1 MGQKDYD
8 KEFPN
13 FLDLGFRVTAENN
26 KKDSNLSTAS
36 KRKFN
41 QDKKKEDRPKAGN
54 MKKSN
59 FIDSDSN
66 EETKSN
72 NKRQHGIGRDKY

>member
-1 MGQKDYD
+1 M
-8 KEFPN
+8 
-13 FLDLGFRVTAENN
+13 DLGFRVTAENN
-26 KKDSNLSTAS
+26 KKDSNFSTAS

-41 QDKKKEDRPKAGN
+41 QDKKKEDRTKAGN

-59 FIDSDSN
+59 FIDTDSN

-72 NKRQHGIGRDKY
+72 NKRQQGIGRDKY

>member
-13 FLDLGFRVTAENN
+13 FLDLEFRVTAENN
-26 KKDSNLSTAS
+26 KKDSNFSTAS

-41 QDKKKEDRPKAGN
+41 QAKKKEDRTKAGK

-72 NKRQHGIGRDKY
+72 NKRQQGIGRDKY